1 MAVEKRAGMSFHR
14 QAITIAKDPDAMIG
28 TVRRLP
34 ARSAAAVIAGV
45 ITVALFTAAC
55 GVSVG
60 GPQASSTHGL
70 RAGPKKAPSASA
82 QPFPA
87 AENAKPGTRAWIII
101 HEGARDAIQGYAD
114 HVSVLPGQSF
124 RLYVTTTAASFQVQA
139 YRVGWYGGS
148 QARLVWSSAS
158 VPGQVQPAAAFVPG
172 VNMVTA
178 PWHPSLTVPTTGW
191 PEGAY
196 LLKLVAP
203 NGQRYVPITVRS
215 PSTVGKVVI
224 LQGVTTWQAYNLWG
238 GYDLYSG
245 PQGFADR
252 SRQVSFDRPYATDG
266 AQWFLSFE
274 LAPIALAER
283 SGVPIAYET
292 DVDLEQNPSLL
303 NGARALISL
312 GHDEYYSA
320 AMRTALLGAR
330 GAGTNI
336 AFFGAN
342 AMYRHIRFAPSV
354 LGADRIEICYKVAAE
369 DPLYGTDNSQT
380 TQQWRDPPDPR
391 PESVITG
398 VFYECNP
405 VSAPYVVYD
414 PGNWIFAGTG
424 VRQGTSFPGMVG
436 PEYDRVNPAV
446 PIPRPIEVLAHSP
459 LACGGANSYADS
471 AYYTTASGAGVFS
484 SGTMRWVC
492 AMRGTACGHG
502 MTSAA
507 QVFVDQ
513 ATLNLLRAFA
523 AGPAGLTHPAHDN
536 LAVVKPASGS
546 AYQGVG

>member
-1 MAVEKRAGMSFHR
+1 MIR
-14 QAITIAKDPDAMIG
+14 IT
-28 TVRRLP
+28 RRP
-34 ARSAAAVIAGV
+34 SARSAVAVVAGV
-45 ITVALFTAAC
+45 ATAALFTASC
-55 GVSVG
+55 
-60 GPQASSTHGL
+60 ASAGHSASGSPGKSA
-70 RAGPKKAPSASA
+70 RAGKTASASP
-82 QPFPA
+82 QPFPV
-87 AENAKPGTRAWIII
+87 AENKKPGTNAWIII
-101 HEGARDAIQGYAD
+101 HEGVRDAIQGYAD

-124 RLYVTTTAASFQVQA
+124 RLYVTTTAASF
-139 YRVGWYGGS
+139 RVEAFRIGWYAGAQS
-148 QARLVWSSAS
+148 RLVWTSGS
-158 VPGQVQPAAAFVPG
+158 VPGHVQPPPGLVAG

-238 GYDLYSG
+238 GYDLYDG
-245 PQGFADR
+245 PQGFGDR
-252 SRQVSFDRPYATDG
+252 SREVTFDRPYDTDG
-266 AQWFLSFE
+266 AQWFLSYE

-283 SGVPIAYET
+283 SGVPLAYET
-292 DVDLEQNPSLL
+292 DVDINQNPSLL
-303 NGARALISL
+303 NGSRAVISL

-320 AMRTALLGAR
+320 AMRTALIDVRA
-330 GAGTNI
+330 AGTNI
-336 AFFGAN
+336 AFLGAN
-342 AMYRHIRFAPSV
+342 AMYRHIRFAPSA
-354 LGADRIEICYKVAAE
+354 LGADRIEICYKVAQE
-369 DPLYGTDNSQT
+369 DPLYGQDNSET

-405 VSAPYVVYD
+405 VSSPYVVYD

-424 VRQGTSFPGMVG
+424 VSKGTSFPGMVG

-446 PIPRPIEVLAHSP
+446 PIPRPIEVLSHSP
-459 LACGGANSYADS
+459 LVCDGAATYADS

-492 AMRGTACGHG
+492 AMRGPACGHG
-502 MTSAA
+502 VSSAA
-507 QVFVDQ
+507 RDFVDA

-523 AGPAGLTHPAHDN
+523 AGPAGLTHPAQDN
-536 LAVVKPASGS
+536 LAAVHPVSGS
-546 AYQGVG
+546 AY